1 MSGIIPNDLEYRPLE
16 LPKEEEEAKTAG
28 DLSSNLSRATYDL
41 DRHLSC
47 AKKKKKLSESKLDGI
62 LNA

>member
-47 AKKKKKLSESKLDGI
+47 AKKKEE
-62 LNA
+62 AE